1 MADTRIYSTS
11 ALAAR
16 AIADQ
21 IVSVAENSIN
31 ARGRFTIL
39 LSGGQT
45 PRPLYALL
53 ATREFNDQI
62 DWSNVH
68 AFFSDER
75 CVAPQHSDSNNHMVR
90 QVLLDNVPIPVSHI
104 YRIHGENDPEQA
116 ALDYEKTLRDFFGRR
131 DTGGAR
137 FDLSLLG
144 VGEDGHTASLFP
156 GSEALNEQERWVRAV
171 YAEHLES
178 WRITLTPLALNAA
191 QNTYFFVT
199 GDSKAD
205 IMGRILSP
213 NEDDAPLPVHAIKP
227 RAGAPRW
234 YLDQSAAKMVTSS
247 LDWIAAQRPADI
259 QQLGGAPTDEATE
272 T

>member
-1 MADTRIYSTS
+1 MPDTRIYPTG

-21 IVSVAENSIN
+21 IVSIAENSIN

-39 LSGGQT
+39 LSGGHT

-53 ATREFNDQI
+53 AAREFNDQI

-75 CVAPQHSDSNNHMVR
+75 CVPPEHPDSNNHMVR
-90 QVLLDNVPIPVSHI
+90 HVLLDNVPIPVSHI
-104 YRIHGENDPEQA
+104 YRIHGEIDPEQA
-116 ALDYEKTLRDFFGRR
+116 AHDYEKILHDFFGRR
-131 DTGGAR
+131 EAGGAR

-156 GSEALNEQERWVRAV
+156 GSDALNETERWVRAV

-178 WRITLTPLALNAA
+178 WRVTLTPLALNAA
-191 QNTYFFVT
+191 QNTFFFVT
-199 GDSKAD
+199 GESKAD
-205 IMGRILSP
+205 IMRGILKPS
-213 NEDDAPLPVHAIKP
+213 DGDTPLPVHAIKP
-227 RAGAPRW
+227 RTNAPRW
-234 YLDQSAAKMVTSS
+234 YLDQAAARLISGS
-247 LDWIAAQRPADI
+247 LDWMTAQNPP
-259 QQLGGAPTDEATE
+259 GGSA
-272 T
+272 